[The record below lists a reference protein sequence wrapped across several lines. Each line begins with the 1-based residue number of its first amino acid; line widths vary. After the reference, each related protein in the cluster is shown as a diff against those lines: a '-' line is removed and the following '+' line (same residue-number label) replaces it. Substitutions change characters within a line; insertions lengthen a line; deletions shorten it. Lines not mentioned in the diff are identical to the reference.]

1 MAQGWSESVITGRGG
16 GVGGGRGGDQEMTL
30 TEDGQGAAG
39 LTRACPNERGEERRS
54 QRTEGQRSDGAKDG
68 GMGETQTQS
77 DRERERGTK
86 IQRERGQIAEG
97 FEHPDEHH
105 KQGA

>member
-1 MAQGWSESVITGRGG
+1 MAQGLSESVITGGG
-16 GVGGGRGGDQEMTL
+16 GGGGGRGGDQEMTL

-39 LTRACPNERGEERRS
+39 LTRACPDERGEERRD
-54 QRTEGQRSDGAKDG
+54 RHTEGQRRDGGKDG
-68 GMGETQTQS
+68 GMGETHTHTQS
-77 DRERERGTK
+77 DGERGTK
-86 IQRERGQIAEG
+86 IQREREQIADG